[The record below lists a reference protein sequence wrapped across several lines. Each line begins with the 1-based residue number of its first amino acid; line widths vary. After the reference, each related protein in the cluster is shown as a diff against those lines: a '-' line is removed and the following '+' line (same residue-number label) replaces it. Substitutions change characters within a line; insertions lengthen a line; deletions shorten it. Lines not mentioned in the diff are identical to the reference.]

1 MTRSHEDALHEAIWK
16 LHDALVRR
24 DGIEQRLRDEDD
36 PDPELYDRGLAASEA
51 VLNARMLL
59 YRVLLGQGWTPPST
73 VVTQLQLDSHLV
85 REASE
90 HLP

>member
-16 LHDALVRR
+16 LHDSLVRR
-24 DGIEQRLRDEDD
+24 DGIEQRLRDDND
-36 PDPELYDRGLAASEA
+36 NDPELYKRSLLASEA

-59 YRVLLGQGWTPPST
+59 YRVLLEQGWTPPPT
-73 VVTQLQLDSHLV
+73 VATQLQLDSHLV

-90 HLP
+90 HLL

>member
-1 MTRSHEDALHEAIWK
+1 MTRSREDALHEAIWK

-24 DGIEQRLRDEDD
+24 DGIEQRLRDDSD
-36 PDPELYDRGLAASEA
+36 NDPELYKRSLLASET

-59 YRVLLGQGWTPPST
+59 YRVLLEQGWTPPPA
-73 VVTQLQLDSHLV
+73 VATQLQLDSHLV

-90 HLP
+90 HLL